1 MIKRVPLVFLMSAV
15 CFMVTALPSYGYEV
29 GLSLDGWQATVADDP
44 GGDVE
49 TAFQS
54 SYLNLFGRYSFG
66 YFHRVKV
73 SVSDIDVAFDAST
86 NEIGQEGSGTQIQ
99 GVYQRRFDI
108 ADQSMF
114 GGIGLAY
121 RDMEYNS
128 RQTVTDSGS
137 LQDQFFDVERDEVSL
152 VFSLEKVWPVEFLSN
167 EMGVGFEMSY
177 YQPFDEGLQG
187 IKFGIGLSYDFAD

>member
-1 MIKRVPLVFLMSAV
+1 MKRARKIGLLSLSYL
-15 CFMVTALPSYGYEV
+15 MVTALPSYAYEV
-29 GLSLDGWQATVADDP
+29 GLSFDGWQATVADDP

-49 TAFQS
+49 TSFQS

-73 SVSDIDVAFDAST
+73 SVSDIDVTFDAST

-99 GVYQRRFDI
+99 GLYQRRFDI

-114 GGIGLAY
+114 GGVGLAY
-121 RDMEYNS
+121 RDMEYNG
-128 RQTVTDSGS
+128 RHTVTESGS
-137 LQDQFFDVERDEVSL
+137 LQDQFFDVEREEVSL
-152 VFSLEKVWPVEFLSN
+152 VLSLEKVWPVEFLSN
-167 EMGVGFEMSY
+167 EMGLGVEVSY

-187 IKFGIGLSYDFAD
+187 IKFGIGLSYDFSD

>member
-1 MIKRVPLVFLMSAV
+1 MVKRDPLVTFMSAV
-15 CFMVTALPSYGYEV
+15 CFMVTALPSYAYEV

-66 YFHRVKV
+66 YFHRIKV
-73 SVSDIDVAFDAST
+73 SVSDIDVTFDAST

-99 GVYQRRFDI
+99 GIYQRRFDI

-114 GGIGLAY
+114 GGVGLAY
-121 RDMEYNS
+121 RNMEYNS

-137 LQDQFFDVERDEVSL
+137 LQDRFFDLEREEVSL
-152 VFSLEKVWPVEFLSN
+152 VFSLEKVWPVEFMSN
-167 EMGVGFEMSY
+167 EIGVGFELNY

-187 IKFGIGLSYDFAD
+187 IKMGIGVSYDFTD